1 MLVNYILPGLST
13 FKCKYMKREIIK
25 EMIKIAGPERAGDLS
40 YDMKALEGYDGEFIW
55 ITYGEFYTRLI
66 KCSGEFILKSL
77 NESQSSKYY
86 FARSG
91 WKLDVPNYGEPR
103 FYFYFRGN
111 GYLIETSLQHVAT
124 ESKMIY
130 RSAVLEWKAQ
140 GNRFPTQLTIG
151 SIRFMCEDSYV
162 EEQLKY
168 AEKHNDDSLK
178 NIFENFKSR
187 PRCNDLHE
195 IVVSKDFAE
204 RSFIFTELIDGK
216 PVLNGGI
223 IFHGYPEEGYKD
235 GRSVQL
241 TKSYG
246 WAVHT

>member
-1 MLVNYILPGLST
+1 
-13 FKCKYMKREIIK
+13 MKREIIE
-25 EMIKIAGPERAGDLS
+25 EMIKIAGSERAGDLS
-40 YDMKALEGYDGEFIW
+40 FDLKVLEGYDGEFLW
-55 ITYGEFYTRLI
+55 ITYGESYTRLI
-66 KCSGEFILKSL
+66 KCSEEFILNCL
-77 NESQSSKYY
+77 NNDQSSRYY
-86 FARSG
+86 YARNG
-91 WKLDVPNYGEPR
+91 WKVDAPNFGKPK
-103 FYFYFRGN
+103 FYWYYRGN
-111 GYLIETSLQHVAT
+111 GYLIKSNLQQVS
-124 ESKMIY
+124 EFSKWIY
-130 RSAVLEWKAQ
+130 DSAVKSWKGQ
-140 GNRFPTQLTIG
+140 GNKFPTQLTIG